1 MKRLIILTL
10 FIYFVMVI
18 SMAAASI
25 KGKVVNKDSGKPLG
39 KVVVKILET
48 GKIAVTDDN
57 GYFNFNNIE
66 DGKMT
71 FFVKEHGFQKYN
83 NTIDVSS
90 ASELSIELNYQT
102 YTFDDLE
109 VTASSKRLEKVT
121 ESPGAIDVLYAD
133 QVQEKSRANQLGA
146 AFDGMTGVEVLR
158 SGTTDYTVNTRG
170 FTNTMNKRVLV
181 LQDGRENHLM
191 LLSAQEWNS
200 FQLPADEFETI
211 EFVRGPNA
219 ALYGANAFNGVINM
233 KSYAPRD
240 VLGGKVS
247 TTTGDYETN
256 RLDLRYAA
264 LITDELSFKVTAG
277 RSTSLNLSQ
286 SRHADSLLEYDGL
299 GVERRALTSEER
311 ETFSTYGT
319 FRMDYDFDVDKRV
332 VAEVGM
338 SNSGNDTYSFD
349 LGRVLVKDLYKPFVR
364 LEYNSENFNF
374 HTHYTNRY
382 SKDSIWFLHADFF
395 TQNDEDDFLAD
406 AQYNFYADE
415 DEDIHVIFG
424 ASYDKQILAQNRTLS
439 KDVDANY
446 YGAYGQLS
454 WNLTQDLKLVASAR
468 FDESNIHDAFFS
480 PRAAI
485 VYDLDDANTLRFSVS
500 RSFQRPNYNEYF
512 RWSPIAPVRATGD
525 KYVLEINPQT
535 KFFNYAE
542 LQAELLDSIS
552 TLSGRDASDQNLGL
566 IGTPDPKN
574 PDFINGLPQPISRAS
589 GNESLK
595 LEKNLG
601 YEIGYKG
608 IISDKLYITADVYYN
623 QIQDFVTTFAASANK
638 DLQRWQADL
647 GDGFEEYNEFATQY
661 IYDALDKYSDNLA
674 PLVSLD
680 GTPLHALSNG
690 NIGSVNQYGLELGA
704 NYYFTDELK
713 LTLNYMYYDAEI
725 NLEEGDPEIY
735 PNTPPHRLNASI
747 TYDVPES
754 FDVSLQMNYVDD
766 YEWLAGIQFGT
777 VPTYTL
783 FNLSAGYDVTE
794 QMNMGLFIY
803 NIFNTTH
810 YQVFGG
816 TLIPRLST
824 LKFTYNF

>member
-66 DGKMT
+66 DGNLT

-83 NTIDVSS
+83 TTIDVSS
-90 ASELSIELNYQT
+90 RSELNIELNYQT

-277 RSTSLNLSQ
+277 RSTSLNLS
-286 SRHADSLLEYDGL
+286 RNRNADSLLEYAGL
-299 GVERRALTSEER
+299 RRELRDLSHQER

-349 LGRVLVKDLYKPFVR
+349 LGRVLVKDLYKPYAR

-382 SKDSIWFLHADFF
+382 SKDSIWFLHANFF
-395 TQNDEDDFLAD
+395 TQNDEEDILAD
-406 AQYNFYADE
+406 AQYNFYADK
-415 DEDIHVIFG
+415 DEKFHVIFG
-424 ASYDKQILAQNRTLS
+424 ASYDKQLLAQNRTLS
-439 KDVDANY
+439 RDIDANF
-446 YGAYGQLS
+446 YGVYGQLS
-454 WNLTQDLKLVASAR
+454 WKIAEDLKFVASAR

-480 PRAAI
+480 PRAAL
-485 VYDLDDANTLRFSVS
+485 VYDLDEANTLRFSVS
-500 RSFQRPNYNEYF
+500 RSFQRQNYNEYF
-512 RWSPIAPVRATGD
+512 RWSTIAHVFANSEKYKFGTGLFD
-525 KYVLEINPQT
+525 YNALQTEI
-535 KFFNYAE
+535 
-542 LQAELLDSIS
+542 LDSIS
-552 TLSGRDASDQNLGL
+552 AMSGRDASGQSLGL
-566 IGTPDPKN
+566 ISTDPRN
-574 PDFINGLPQPISRAS
+574 PDFVNSLPQPISRAV
-589 GNESLK
+589 GNEDLK

-623 QIQDFVTTFAASANK
+623 QIQDFVTSFVANANK
-638 DLQRWQADL
+638 DLQKWSSSL

-661 IYDALDKYSDNLA
+661 VYDALDKYSTNVA

-704 NYYFTDELK
+704 NYYITDELK
-713 LTLNYMYYDAEI
+713 FTLNYMYYDAEI

-794 QMNMGLFIY
+794 QMNMGLYIY

>member
-299 GVERRALTSEER
+299 RRELRALTNEER

-349 LGRVLVKDLYKPFVR
+349 LGRVLVKDLYKPYAR

-382 SKDSIWFLHADFF
+382 SKDSIWFLHANFF
-395 TQNDEDDFLAD
+395 TQNDEEDILAD
-406 AQYNFYADE
+406 AQYNFYADK
-415 DEDIHVIFG
+415 DEKFHVIFG
-424 ASYDKQILAQNRTLS
+424 ASYDKQLLAQNRTLS
-439 KDVDANY
+439 RDIDANY
-446 YGAYGQLS
+446 YGVYGQLS
-454 WNLTQDLKLVASAR
+454 WKIAEDLKFVASAR

-480 PRAAI
+480 PRAAL
-485 VYDLDDANTLRFSVS
+485 VYDIDKANTLRFSIS

-512 RWSPIAPVRATGD
+512 RWSPIAPVFANSEKYKFSTGLFD
-525 KYVLEINPQT
+525 YNALQTEI
-535 KFFNYAE
+535 
-542 LQAELLDSIS
+542 LDSIS
-552 TLSGRDASDQNLGL
+552 AMSGRDASEQNLGL
-566 IGTPDPKN
+566 ISTDPRN
-574 PDFINGLPQPISRAS
+574 PDFVNSLPQPISRAV
-589 GNESLK
+589 GNEDLK

-623 QIQDFVTTFAASANK
+623 QIQDFVTSFVANANK
-638 DLQRWQADL
+638 DLQKWSSSL

-661 IYDALDKYSDNLA
+661 VYDALDNYSTNVA

-704 NYYFTDELK
+704 NYYITDEVK
-713 LTLNYMYYDAEI
+713 LTVNYMYYDAEI
-725 NLEEGDPEIY
+725 NLEEGDPQIS

-754 FDVSLQMNYVDD
+754 FDVSLQMNYVDE